1 MQPSPPGDSGKR
13 RALLVEDHPA
23 VAEVLARLL
32 CVRGGFEVQIAGSA
46 EEALIDLPEQRYEL
60 AVIDIHLPG
69 RSGIWL
75 TQHLHQLQPALPLL
89 IVSGLADRTLVDRS
103 VEAGASGYVL
113 KDDVPGILEGVRAVM
128 TGGTYFSKSLR
139 GDDPGSQPDPP

>member
-1 MQPSPPGDSGKR
+1 MEPERDRDSGKR
-13 RALLVEDHPA
+13 HALLVEDHPA

-32 CVRGGFEVQIAGSA
+32 CVRGGYEVQVAGSA
-46 EEALIDLPEQRYEL
+46 EEALIDLPDRPFDL
-60 AVIDIHLPG
+60 ALIDIRLPG
-69 RSGIWL
+69 RSGLWL
-75 TQHLHQLQPALPLL
+75 TQQLHQLQPALPLL
-89 IVSGLADRTLVDRS
+89 IVSGFDDRTLVDRS